1 MHMQTK
7 SPNVG
12 GVWASRGRA
21 FAIAYG
27 TEEARVPELIVGPML
42 RYLNDREATVWVET
56 DGACEVEIL
65 GHSARTFEVH
75 GHHYAI
81 VAIDGLEPGETYEY
95 EVALD
100 GDVKW
105 PDPDQDF
112 PSSRIRTFDDE
123 GPFDISFGSCRVAL
137 PHESP
142 YTLPRD
148 EHADGKEADALHVL
162 AQEMLRNPESRWP
175 HLLLML
181 GDQVYADEGAP
192 ETREFIRSRRD
203 TSKAPGLEVADFEE
217 YTRLYW
223 ESWRPPVVRWLFSTI
238 STSMTIDDHD
248 VRDDWNISRSWLEE
262 IRAEP
267 WWHERIVG
275 AYMSYWLYQHLGNL
289 SPRELD
295 EDPTY
300 QRVKEAE
307 GDAGDIVREYAVNAD
322 EHRDGSRWSFHRD
335 LGRNR
340 VIVMDSRAGRVLREE
355 HRSIFDDPEWE
366 WIRDQAH
373 GDFDNLII
381 ATSDPYLLAHGMHY
395 AEAWSERVCD
405 GAWGPL
411 AAKLGEKLRRA
422 LDLDHWA
429 AFHVSF
435 HRVARL
441 LREVGTGEL
450 GRPPGSILLVSGDV
464 HHAYLCEVGFPSG
477 SGVES
482 HVYQAVCSPFRNPL
496 DTKEQTQARI
506 AWSRPVWAFTR
517 ALARAAGAPDPEI
530 QWRFLDGPFFDNQ
543 VASVTLD
550 GRASHLKLEKTKPG
564 EPDEQRLETSYER
577 DLAPQSHQ
585 HQDGRRG
592 PLAALRSGGAE

>member
-1 MHMQTK
+1 M
-7 SPNVG
+7 
-12 GVWASRGRA
+12 
-21 FAIAYG
+21 
-27 TEEARVPELIVGPML
+27 PELIIGPLL
-42 RYLNDREATVWVET
+42 RYLSDDEATVWVET
-56 DGACEVEIL
+56 DASCEVEIL
-65 GHSARTFEVH
+65 DHSVPTFEVY

-100 GDVKW
+100 GDAQW
-105 PDPDQDF
+105 PDPGQDF
-112 PSSRIRTFDDE
+112 PPSRIRTFDAD
-123 GPFDISFGSCRVAL
+123 GPFDISFGSCRVAV
-137 PHESP
+137 PHERP
-142 YTLPRD
+142 YTHTKN
-148 EHADGKEADALHVL
+148 EHPEGKEADALHVL
-162 AQEMLRNPESRWP
+162 ALEMLRNPESRWP

-203 TSKAPGLEVADFEE
+203 TSEPPGEEVADFEE

-223 ESWRPPVVRWLFSTI
+223 ESWREPVVRWLFSTV

-262 IRAEP
+262 IRAKP

-295 EDPTY
+295 EDSTY
-300 QRVKEAE
+300 QRVLEAD
-307 GDAGDIVREYAVNAD
+307 GDAGDIVREYAAHAD
-322 EHRDGSRWSFHRD
+322 KHRDGSRWSFHRD

-340 VIVMDSRAGRVLREE
+340 VIVMDSRAGRVLREG
-355 HRSIFDDPEWE
+355 HRSIIDDPEWE

-373 GDFDNLII
+373 GDFDNVII
-381 ATSDPYLLAHGMHY
+381 ATSDPYILAHGMHY

-405 GAWGPL
+405 GAWGPT
-411 AAKLGEKLRRA
+411 AAKVGEKIRRA
-422 LDLDHWA
+422 VDLDHWA

-450 GRPPGSILLVSGDV
+450 GKPPGSIMLVSGDV
-464 HHAYLCEVGFPSG
+464 HHAYLCEIGFPRG
-477 SGVES
+477 AGVES

-496 DTKEQTQARI
+496 DASERRKARI
-506 AWSRPVWAFTR
+506 AWSRPVWALTR
-517 ALARAAGAPDPEI
+517 ALARAADARDPEI
-530 QWRFLDGPFFDNQ
+530 QWRFLDGPYFDNQ

-550 GRASHLKLEKTKPG
+550 GRASRLKLEKTKPG
-564 EPDEQRLETSYER
+564 DPDEHRLETTFER
-577 DLAPQSHQ
+577 ELAPRPPEQP
-585 HQDGRRG
+585 DRRSG
-592 PLAALRSGGAE
+592 PVAALRSAGGPP

>member
-1 MHMQTK
+1 M
-7 SPNVG
+7 
-12 GVWASRGRA
+12 
-21 FAIAYG
+21 
-27 TEEARVPELIVGPML
+27 PELIVGPML
-42 RYLNDREATVWVET
+42 RYLSDREATIWVET
-56 DGACEVEIL
+56 DGPCEVEVL
-65 GHSARTFEVH
+65 GHSARTFEIY

-81 VAIDGLEPGETYEY
+81 VAINGLEPGETYEY
-95 EVALD
+95 SVALD
-100 GDVKW
+100 GEVKW
-105 PDPDQDF
+105 PEPSRRF
-112 PSSRIRTFDDE
+112 PPSRIRTFDED

-137 PHESP
+137 PHEPP
-142 YTLPRD
+142 YTFTKNDHP
-148 EHADGKEADALHVL
+148 EGKEADALHVL
-162 AQEMLRNPESRWP
+162 AREMLRNPEERWP

-192 ETREFIRSRRD
+192 QTREFIRSRRD
-203 TSKAPGLEVADFEE
+203 VSKPPGLEVADFEE

-223 ESWRPPVVRWLFSTI
+223 ESWREPVARWLFSTV

-262 IRAEP
+262 MRQKP

-275 AYMSYWLYQHLGNL
+275 AFMSYWLYQHLGNL
-289 SPRELD
+289 SPELLEED
-295 EDPTY
+295 ETY
-300 QRVKEAE
+300 RRVRDADD
-307 GDAGDIVREYAVNAD
+307 GAGDIVRAYAEHAD

-340 VIVMDSRAGRVLREE
+340 VIVMDSRVGRVLREG
-355 HRSIFDDPEWE
+355 HRSIIDDHEWS

-381 ATSDPYLLAHGMHY
+381 ATSDPYILAHGMHY

-411 AAKLGEKLRRA
+411 TAKAGEKIRRA
-422 LDLDHWA
+422 VDLDHWA

-464 HHAYLCEVGFPSG
+464 HHAYLCEIGFPRG
-477 SGVES
+477 TGVQS

-496 DTKEQTQARI
+496 GGSERRKARI
-506 AWSRPVWAFTR
+506 AWSRPVWALTR

-530 QWRFLDGPFFDNQ
+530 QWQFLDGPYFDNQ
-543 VASVTLD
+543 VASITLD
-550 GRASHLKLEKTKPG
+550 GRASRLKLEKTQPG
-564 EPDEQRLETSYER
+564 DPEEHRLETSFGRELAPRPEAQREGRR
-577 DLAPQSHQ
+577 DLV
-585 HQDGRRG
+585 
-592 PLAALRSGGAE
+592 AALRSAGGPP